1 MTTDQTKT
9 LLRNALISL
18 EGLSVGDAFGEQ
30 FFEADQAALTALQTR
45 TAPVPPAGYSWSYT
59 DDTEMALSLVASLDQ
74 FGKINQN
81 WVAKSFA
88 EHYDHSRG
96 YGMGMYQLLEQI
108 KQGKSWSREA
118 KRLFHNEGSFGNGA
132 AMRVAPVGAYFAD
145 DTLLV
150 IKQAQRSAE
159 ITHAHYEGITGA
171 IAVAFAAALASR
183 WRQSRQ
189 PLDPKLFLL
198 TVMGHS
204 PINEVRVGIERA
216 ANLPP
221 DTSVAQAVEQLGNG
235 SEITVRDTVP
245 FALWCAAHYLND
257 YETALW
263 QTASGLGDCDTTCAM
278 VGGIVAC
285 YTGLAGIP
293 AKWREYREPLDDWF
307 LAE

>member
-1 MTTDQTKT
+1 MTADQHKT

-18 EGLSVGDAFGEQ
+18 EGLSVGDAFGQQ
-30 FFEADQAALTALQTR
+30 FFEASTAAQTALQTR
-45 TAPVPPAGYSWSYT
+45 TVPVPPTGYSWSYT

-74 FGKINQN
+74 FGEINQD
-81 WVAKSFA
+81 WIAKSFA

-108 KQGKSWSREA
+108 KQGKSWSKES

-150 IKQAQRSAE
+150 IKQAQHSAE
-159 ITHAHYEGITGA
+159 ITHAHSEGITGA
-171 IAVAFAAALASR
+171 IAIAFAAALASR

-189 PLDPKLFLL
+189 SLDPKLFLL

-204 PINEVRVGIERA
+204 PFSEVRLGIERA

-221 DTSVAQAVEQLGNG
+221 DTSVTQAVEQLGNG
-235 SEITVRDTVP
+235 TEITAQDTVP
-245 FALWCAAHYLND
+245 FALWCAAHHLND

-307 LAE
+307 LAD